1 MSKTIDLQVEK
12 SRSLIEGYRNNL
24 AELQAK
30 GVTAAQLDKMEEDVK
45 KLLAAGEECDRLRAE
60 LAEKVRLANAILQ
73 TVKDDFLD
81 KKKIVKSSYDQ
92 EVWQRYG
99 IHDKR

>member
-30 GVTAAQLDKMEEDVK
+30 GVTAAQLDKMEEDLK
-45 KLLAAGEECDRLRAE
+45 KLRAAGEECDRLRAE
-60 LAEKVRLANAILQ
+60 LSEKVNQTNALLQ
-73 TVKDDFLD
+73 TVKDDFLEQ
-81 KKKIVKSSYDQ
+81 KKVVKSSYDQ
-92 EVWQRYG
+92 EAWQRYG
-99 IHDKR
+99 IMDKR

>member
-60 LAEKVRLANAILQ
+60 LAEKVSLANAILQ